1 MRFSLAHRFLMSG
14 YVALH
19 HYLRIIIQMAA
30 FFRRVLFLS
39 IGLLL
44 ASCGVPSNAVK
55 TADSSLGI
63 EPTKN
68 DVEPSDSGMRADD
81 VAASNSNDVSNSEID
96 KNTKNYADKSVEAD
110 ENVVM
115 NEIVANS
122 SNSIQL
128 PSDSESAPSL
138 ESAENTEGDSDGSED
153 LEESAQSLVKCDAR
167 IDFESDLYTAQA
179 VGPTIEEARDNAVD
193 EACSIPCA
201 ESLKS
206 ASLSDDELE
215 AQIDACAESCSEEA
229 IVIAAACFQDGAS
242 IYTEGAW
249 SETND
254 PAPTNGDES
263 KR

>member
-14 YVALH
+14 YAASH

-81 VAASNSNDVSNSEID
+81 VAASNSADVSNSDID
-96 KNTKNYADKSVEAD
+96 KNTKNHANKSIKVD
-110 ENVVM
+110 ENAVM
-115 NEIVANS
+115 NENIANS
-122 SNSIQL
+122 SNFIQP

-138 ESAENTEGDSDGSED
+138 ESAENTEWDSDGSED
-153 LEESAQSLVKCDAR
+153 LDESAQSLVKCDAR

>member
-1 MRFSLAHRFLMSG
+1 
-14 YVALH
+14 
-19 HYLRIIIQMAA
+19 MAA

-81 VAASNSNDVSNSEID
+81 VAASDSVDVSNSEID
-96 KNTKNYADKSVEAD
+96 KSTKNHADKSVEAD
-110 ENVVM
+110 GNAVM
-115 NEIVANS
+115 NENTANS
-122 SNSIQL
+122 SNSIQP

-153 LEESAQSLVKCDAR
+153 LEDSAHSLVKCDAR

-254 PAPTNGDES
+254 PAPTNGEES

>member
-1 MRFSLAHRFLMSG
+1 
-14 YVALH
+14 
-19 HYLRIIIQMAA
+19 MAA

-81 VAASNSNDVSNSEID
+81 VAASDSVDVSNSEID
-96 KNTKNYADKSVEAD
+96 KSTKNHADKSVEVD
-110 ENVVM
+110 ENAVM
-115 NEIVANS
+115 NENAANS
-122 SNSIQL
+122 SNSIQP

-153 LEESAQSLVKCDAR
+153 LEDSAHSLVKCDAR

-254 PAPTNGDES
+254 PAPTNGEES

>member
-1 MRFSLAHRFLMSG
+1 
-14 YVALH
+14 
-19 HYLRIIIQMAA
+19 MAA

-81 VAASNSNDVSNSEID
+81 VAVSNSDDVSNSDID
-96 KNTKNYADKSVEAD
+96 KNTKNHADKSVEAD
-110 ENVVM
+110 ENAVI
-115 NEIVANS
+115 NENAANS
-122 SNSIQL
+122 SNFIQP

-138 ESAENTEGDSDGSED
+138 ESAENTEWDSDGLED

>member
-1 MRFSLAHRFLMSG
+1 
-14 YVALH
+14 
-19 HYLRIIIQMAA
+19 MAA

-55 TADSSLGI
+55 TADASLGI

-68 DVEPSDSGMRADD
+68 DVELSDSGVRADD
-81 VAASNSNDVSNSEID
+81 VAISDSDDVSNSEID
-96 KNTKNYADKSVEAD
+96 QNTKSHADKSVEAD
-110 ENVVM
+110 ENAIM
-115 NEIVANS
+115 NENVENS
-122 SNSIQL
+122 SNSIQP

-138 ESAENTEGDSDGSED
+138 EFSENTEGDSDGSEN
-153 LEESAQSLVKCDAR
+153 LEDSAHSLVKCDAR

-179 VGPTIEEARDNAVD
+179 VGPTIEEARDNAVE